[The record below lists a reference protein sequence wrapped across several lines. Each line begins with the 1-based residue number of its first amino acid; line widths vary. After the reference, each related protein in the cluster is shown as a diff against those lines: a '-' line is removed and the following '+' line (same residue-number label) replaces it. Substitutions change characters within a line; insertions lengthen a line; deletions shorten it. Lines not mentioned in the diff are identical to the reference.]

1 MAYRLERVEKI
12 IERELASILFDSVK
26 NEKLKFVSITKVSVT
41 KDLSIATV
49 WYTVLGNEGE
59 IEATKKEIVDAKG
72 YLRSELAHRLDLR
85 KTPDLKFKYDESL
98 AYGNK
103 ISKILEELNK

>member
-12 IERELASILFDSVK
+12 IERELASILFNNVK

-41 KDLSIATV
+41 KDMSIATI
-49 WYTVLGNEGE
+49 WYTVFGNEGE
-59 IEATKKEIVDAKG
+59 IEATKKELVDAKG
-72 YLRSELAHRLDLR
+72 YLRSELAHSLDLR

-103 ISKILEELNK
+103 ISKILEELKK

>member
-12 IERELASILFDSVK
+12 IERELASILFNNVK
-26 NEKLKFVSITKVSVT
+26 NEKLKFVSITKVSIT
-41 KDLSIATV
+41 KDMSIATI
-49 WYTVLGNEGE
+49 WYTVFGNEGE
-59 IEATKKEIVDAKG
+59 IEATKKELIDAKG
-72 YLRSELAHRLDLR
+72 YLRSELAHSLDLR

-103 ISKILEELNK
+103 ISKILEELKK